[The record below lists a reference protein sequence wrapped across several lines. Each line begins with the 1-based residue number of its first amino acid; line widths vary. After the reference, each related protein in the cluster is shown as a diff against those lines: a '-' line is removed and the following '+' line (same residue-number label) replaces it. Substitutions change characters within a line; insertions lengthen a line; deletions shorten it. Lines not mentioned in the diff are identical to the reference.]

1 MGEEYEGGLIV
12 PMDETLKP
20 NTPVLK
26 PRSSVAWQQE
36 RWLRTIRS
44 NVSEPLNWIVWVG
57 ILLYI
62 LISIFSLFL
71 AFYFSLTDY
80 NLLYTTS
87 EYVGLNNY
95 VELAQDSDFLRSLKI
110 TLIISL
116 SVTLSVNTLGLLI
129 ALMLNHRGRYF
140 SFLRTMFFIPQVLSA
155 VIVSFIWKI
164 ILTDRGLLNSILGQ
178 IGLIESPI
186 HWLGLPN
193 LALFSVGMVVTWQ
206 LLGFC
211 AVIYLASLQGVP
223 SDLLEAAS
231 IDGASPWQ
239 RFWHVT
245 WPLIAPGV
253 TINLVLIL
261 IIVFKL
267 YDQVAVL
274 TGGGPAGRT
283 ETLSYYIIR
292 IGFVMNR
299 TGYASAL
306 AVVLFLIITVLSSL
320 SVTYLKR
327 REVEVS

>member
-1 MGEEYEGGLIV
+1 
-12 PMDETLKP
+12 MDETLKP
-20 NTPVLK
+20 STPVLK
-26 PRSSVAWQQE
+26 PHSSVAWQQQ
-36 RWLRTIRS
+36 RRLRTIRS
-44 NVSEPLNWIVWVG
+44 TVSEPLNWIVWVG

-62 LISIFSLFL
+62 LLSIFSLFL
-71 AFYFSLTDY
+71 AFYYSLTDY
-80 NLLYTTS
+80 NLLYASS

-95 VELAQDSDFLRSLKI
+95 VELAQDPDFLSSLKI

-129 ALMLNHRGRYF
+129 ALMLNRRGRYF
-140 SFLRTMFFIPQVLSA
+140 AFLRTMFFIPQVLSA

-320 SVTYLKR
+320 SVTYLRR
-327 REVEVS
+327 REVEIS